1 MSGGVYKIDGNQV
14 NMPKIHE
21 RVKVIIPSKE
31 EVERMDMAGAHF
43 HFNQRLNER
52 YGIEVT
58 IDEYMVLRRENI
70 EVCRKEKHKI
80 VGIMKIKGV
89 DVLVVREK
97 HKKKKL
103 ITALPFHNYKT
114 TKKGEDIK

>member
-1 MSGGVYKIDGNQV
+1 MKKEVYKIEGNQIQ
-14 NMPKIHE
+14 MPKVHG
-21 RVKVIIPSKE
+21 RVNVIIPSKE
-31 EVERMDMAGAHF
+31 EVERTDMLGAHF

-70 EVCRKEKHKI
+70 QVYRKQKHKI

-97 HKKKKL
+97 HRKKKL
-103 ITALPFHNYKT
+103 ITALPFKNYKPND
-114 TKKGEDIK
+114 TK